1 MVSRPPA
8 ATLADFQARAAQHH
22 ARLELVTYPTSAD
35 EVRTQADAALREADA
50 ALAAIVAQ
58 DAAACRTFASTF
70 AAMDAALAR
79 VNDEA
84 AKVQTVA
91 ESSPDRA
98 MRDAANEMN
107 VKLSEWSVGVTYRE
121 DLYRALK
128 AVADARPP
136 LAPEEQRLVDFTMR
150 DYRRAGLALPPD
162 ERAEVEKLQKRLAA
176 LNTEFGVA
184 INEARATLDFTADEL
199 AGVPESFLTAPG
211 VQQPDG
217 RYRVAAHVTWHAT
230 TLMQNAR
237 DPETRR
243 RFSQLRGNLA
253 REKNV
258 AVLQQLVALRA
269 EIARRLGYASWAD
282 YQTETRMVKDAATA
296 IRFEEELVRGL
307 QPKFAAE
314 LETFRALKAAETG
327 RADAVLEP
335 WDVSYYLNQL
345 MKQRYA
351 VDHEALRIYFPYEA
365 VLHGMFATFERV
377 FGLQFTRVEPPYAWA
392 PDVQLWI
399 VSDRESGE
407 VLGACYLDMFPREGK
422 FNHFA
427 CFPQKGGGVLPD
439 GRYDLPVMAL
449 LCNFPSPAPD
459 RPSLLKHDDVVTL
472 FHEFGHV
479 LHGLLSRARFPN
491 FSAFAVP
498 RDFVEVP
505 SQALECWAWDK
516 AVLDTFAADYRDAT
530 KKVPAETIAALERA
544 RQATE
549 GYATRRQL
557 AFGLIDLGLHAL
569 DVAEAQT
576 VDVVRR
582 GNDTLTR
589 VVTPPTPETAFVAYF
604 GHLAGYD
611 AGYYGYL
618 WAKVLALDVAG
629 VFPRSALGYFD
640 AAAGRRLRDEI
651 YAVGHTRDVNES
663 VEKFLG
669 RAPTQDAFLEY
680 VGIGG

>member
-1 MVSRPPA
+1 MAPRPTPV
-8 ATLADFQARAAQHH
+8 TLADFQSRAAQHR
-22 ARLELVTYPTSAD
+22 ARLELVVYPTSAD
-35 EVRTQADAALREADA
+35 EVRAQAETAVREADA
-50 ALAAIVAQ
+50 ALAAVAAVDGAQ
-58 DAAACRTFASTF
+58 RTFANTF
-70 AAMDAALAR
+70 AAVDAALAR

-98 MRDAANEMN
+98 MRDAANEVN

-128 AVADARPP
+128 AVADARPA
-136 LAPEEQRLVDFTMR
+136 LSPEEQRLVDFTMR

-176 LNTEFGVA
+176 LNTEFGVN
-184 INEARATLDFTADEL
+184 INEARATLDFTAEEL
-199 AGVPESFLTAPG
+199 AGVPESFLEAPG
-211 VQQPDG
+211 VKQPDG

-243 RFSQLRGNLA
+243 RFSHLRGNLA

-269 EIARRLGYASWAD
+269 EIARRLGYANWAD

-296 IRFEEELVRGL
+296 IGFEEKLVTGL
-307 QPKFAAE
+307 QPKLAAE
-314 LETFRALKAAETG
+314 LTTLRELKVAETG
-327 RADAVLEP
+327 RADATLEP
-335 WDVSYYLNQL
+335 WDVSYFLNQL

-351 VDHEALRIYFPYEA
+351 VDHEALRVYFPYEA

-377 FGLQFTRVEPPYAWA
+377 FALQFTRVEPPYAWA
-392 PDVQLWI
+392 PDVQLW
-399 VSDRESGE
+399 VVGDSGGE

-427 CFPQKGGGVLPD
+427 CFPQKSGGVLPD

-459 RPSLLKHDDVVTL
+459 KPSLLKHDDVVTL

-479 LHGLLSRARFPN
+479 LHGLLSRARFPS

-516 AVLDTFAADYRDAT
+516 GVLDTFAADYRDAT
-530 KKVPAETIAALERA
+530 KKVPAETIAALEHA

-569 DVAEAQT
+569 DAAGAQA
-576 VDVVRR
+576 VDVVRM

-589 VVTPPTPETAFVAYF
+589 VVTPPTPDTAFVAYF

-629 VFPRSALGYFD
+629 VFPRCAGGYFD
-640 AAAGRRLRDEI
+640 ATAGRRLRDEI
-651 YAVGHTRDVNES
+651 FAVGHTRDVNES

-669 RAPTQDAFLEY
+669 RAPTQDAFLES
-680 VGIGG
+680 VGIGRR